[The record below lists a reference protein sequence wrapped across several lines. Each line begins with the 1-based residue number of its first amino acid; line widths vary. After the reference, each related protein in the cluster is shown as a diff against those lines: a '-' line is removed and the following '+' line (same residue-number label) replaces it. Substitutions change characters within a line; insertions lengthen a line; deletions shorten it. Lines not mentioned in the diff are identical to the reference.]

1 MSDKHGDE
9 VAAMLQK
16 QLSRY
21 NDLHLTLKHVHWN
34 VIGPNFIAVHQMID
48 PQVAL
53 IRGYADEAAERIAT
67 LGGSPKGTP
76 DAIINDRTWPDYP
89 CDRDCADVHLAALE
103 RVYSGV
109 IEDTRENIRRLQDL
123 DVVTQDILIGHAGEL
138 EKVSVVPTGA
148 PGNGRRL
155 HQPTS
160 PGGLEATAASQPGQV
175 QRRARV
181 VFRALRKEPD
191 R

>member
-1 MSDKHGDE
+1 MSSQYTVPGMSAKHGAE

-34 VIGPNFIAVHQMID
+34 VIGPNFIAVHQMTD

-67 LGGSPKGTP
+67 LGGSPQGTP

-103 RVYSGV
+103 RLYSGV

-123 DVVTQDILIGHAGEL
+123 DVVTQDILTEHAGEL
-138 EKVSVVPTGA
+138 EKFQWFLRAHLETAGGFISRPARGA
-148 PGNGRRL
+148 
-155 HQPTS
+155 
-160 PGGLEATAASQPGQV
+160 
-175 QRRARV
+175 
-181 VFRALRKEPD
+181 
-191 R
+191 